1 MAGKKKRDAGASSI
15 IDPRI
20 VKALSHPTRVQILA
34 TLSHRSISPAEFSR
48 EYGQPLSDVAY
59 HFRKL
64 EKLECAEVVRTVPV
78 RGSTQHF
85 YAGTRRP
92 LLDDRAWKQLPKS
105 IQPGI
110 SSAAIQDLFGRFAEA
125 VRTGTFDAR
134 DDRHLSWTPLCVDEE
149 GWEEM
154 VALLWSTL
162 EEGNEIGVRA
172 AQRMAQNGNKG
183 FNITFSLAGFES
195 PAEADENES

>member
-1 MAGKKKRDAGASSI
+1 MPAKKSRDAEASAI

-20 VKALSHPTRVQILA
+20 VKALAHPTRVQILA
-34 TLSHRSISPAEFSR
+34 VLSHRTISPAEFSR
-48 EYGQPLSDVAY
+48 EYGQSLSDVAY

-64 EKLECAEVVRTVPV
+64 EKLECAEIVRTVPV

-92 LLDDRAWKQLPKS
+92 LLDDRAWRQLPKS

-110 SSAAIQDLFGRFAEA
+110 SGAAIQDLFSRFAEA
-125 VRTGTFDAR
+125 VRAGTFDAR
-134 DDRHLSWTPLCVDEE
+134 DDRHLTWTPLAVDQQ

-154 VALLWSTL
+154 VQLLWNTMKEGDEIAVRSAERIAANG
-162 EEGNEIGVRA
+162 EES
-172 AQRMAQNGNKG
+172 
-183 FNITFSLAGFES
+183 FNVTFSLACFES
-195 PAEADENES
+195 PADENKA